1 MAIFPASIVSIVLL
15 DRRRRRRRRRVDD
28 NPHPE
33 FRKNFSLAAIEV
45 AIKS

>member
-15 DRRRRRRRRRVDD
+15 DRRRRRRRVDD